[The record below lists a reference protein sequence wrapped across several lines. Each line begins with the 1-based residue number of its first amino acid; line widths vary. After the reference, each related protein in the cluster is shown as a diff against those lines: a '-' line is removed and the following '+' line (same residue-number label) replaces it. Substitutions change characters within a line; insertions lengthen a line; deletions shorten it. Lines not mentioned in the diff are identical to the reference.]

1 MAALLACPSCGRS
14 QQLDDKWIGKSGKCP
29 GCGVM
34 VQAVAAPVAPPAPP
48 QAPAPQSF
56 KLHKDK
62 VPWREDN
69 WGIASVALAFFSFWF
84 LASTVVMLTS
94 FASGAAAAGVVAA
107 VCSRNTVMG
116 AIGLILNLLMGVLLV
131 MASQSLGIQD

>member
-29 GCGVM
+29 GCGVV
-34 VQAVAAPVAPPAPP
+34 VQAVAAPVAPSPP
-48 QAPAPQSF
+48 VVQQSF
-56 KLHKDK
+56 KPHKDK

-84 LASTVVMLTS
+84 LASTTVMLMS
-94 FASGAAAAGVVAA
+94 FSSGAAASGVVAA
-107 VCSRNTVMG
+107 VCSRNTAMG